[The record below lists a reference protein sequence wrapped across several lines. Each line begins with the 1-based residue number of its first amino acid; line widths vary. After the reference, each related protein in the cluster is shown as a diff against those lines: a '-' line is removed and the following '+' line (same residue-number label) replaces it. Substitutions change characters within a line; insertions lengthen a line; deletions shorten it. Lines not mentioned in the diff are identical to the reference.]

1 MFRRT
6 SAILILLCS
15 GLFLAGCGYRAPMH
29 ASYVPEVTDSSR
41 YAGVR
46 PEYQELAALMEK
58 DVDMRPT
65 QGNTVTLIADGQE
78 NWELLK
84 DEFRKAKK
92 SIYVEPY
99 RFRLDTC
106 GTLLAG
112 ILAARAAEGIDVRI
126 ILDKSANT
134 NEDRAALKGRLYRE
148 LLRGAGVD
156 EKRIGAI
163 LRVTDLDGMTVRD
176 GRLEEEERLTADIRR
191 EGADFIGVTK
201 TRGALVETPPAA
213 GRPARTRAEIEAI
226 RDGGERRRAI
236 AENAALFGL
245 EVAD

>member
-1 MFRRT
+1 MEET
-6 SAILILLCS
+6 EKKQEC
-15 GLFLAGCGYRAPMH
+15 AGA
-29 ASYVPEVTDSSR
+29 AAVEAET
-41 YAGVR
+41 
-46 PEYQELAALMEK
+46 ELHRLRE
-58 DVDMRPT
+58 
-65 QGNTVTLIADGQE
+65 
-78 NWELLK
+78 EL
-84 DEFRKAKK
+84 EEAK
-92 SIYVEPY
+92 
-99 RFRLDTC
+99 R
-106 GTLLAG
+106 
-112 ILAARAAEGIDVRI
+112 AARA
-126 ILDKSANT
+126 
-134 NEDRAALKGRLYRE
+134 DRAALKGRLYRE

-191 EGADFIGVTK
+191 EWADFIGVTK

-245 EVAD
+245 EVAY